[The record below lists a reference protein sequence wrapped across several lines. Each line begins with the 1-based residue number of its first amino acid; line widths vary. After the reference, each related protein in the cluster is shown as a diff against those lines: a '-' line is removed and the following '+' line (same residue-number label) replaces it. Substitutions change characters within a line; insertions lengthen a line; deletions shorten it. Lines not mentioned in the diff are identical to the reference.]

1 MPNGEEVFF
10 RMQTDW
16 DGRFTELY
24 RGNASKM
31 FAYAHRQLRNRSLA
45 EELVEEAFVRLLQQ
59 KERLDG
65 HPNLTGWLWKTLQN
79 LILTEVRLA
88 KYHREVPLEDAGT
101 WAAPERA
108 ETDLAEALPPGL
120 SDSEREI
127 LLLFYQ
133 EECTHQEI
141 ARRLGI
147 SEMNSRTR
155 LFRAKNH
162 CKKILEK
169 ISRECHNFRC

>member
-1 MPNGEEVFF
+1 
-10 RMQTDW
+10 MQTDW